1 MHKKVFMDT
10 SVLLKTDKYNF
21 NDYEKVNISIVSIEE
36 LDNLKSHEQKGYQAR
51 QAIKNIKNADNV
63 EIKLDYKF
71 SGANKFLQ
79 HGNDNIILAMAYE
92 AWSLDNDVVFL
103 SDDYNLCLKAESIK
117 LPFELFEYKQEDEI
131 YKGYKTLSGGTHFV
145 NKLFDDIENGL
156 NEYGFLPNEY
166 LLLYNSDVDNLIEM
180 RFDGQKFV
188 DLKLPDSKIIKGKN
202 SQQRFALDLLNN
214 KTIPIKVIA
223 GGFGSGKTLL
233 SVKIG
238 LHHVTDK
245 GTYKNMMFIRNPI
258 VTDGAEIGFLP
269 GDKSDKI
276 YDFCRPFLQYVEDPK
291 NQFYADNLIKDD
303 KIKMDVTSFLKGVSI
318 EDSYVI
324 MDESED
330 LNVKLMKLVGSRIG
344 DKSCIVFT
352 GDWNQAE
359 NKYKHDNGLL
369 KLIQE
374 GKGNKLVG
382 IVILDEDLRSPA
394 SKVFAELK

>member
-1 MHKKVFMDT
+1 MREVILDT
-10 SVLLKTDKYNF
+10 NTLLDGIDLSQYLKIYLPITVL
-21 NDYEKVNISIVSIEE
+21 EE
-36 LDNLKSHEQKGYQAR
+36 LDKIKHGIDAEKSYKAR
-51 QAIKNIKNADNV
+51 QAIRQIEDATNI
-63 EIKLDYKF
+63 EYKLDYTY
-71 SGANKFLQ
+71 SLPIWLDRNVPDNKILGFAKENCTINKNVVLLSNDINMRIKAKALGIPCEKYS
-79 HGNDNIILAMAYE
+79 GNDK
-92 AWSLDNDVVFL
+92 S
-103 SDDYNLCLKAESIK
+103 
-117 LPFELFEYKQEDEI
+117 DEI
-131 YKGYKTLSGGTHFV
+131 YKGYKTLSGGTYFINELFENIGKGINDYNFV
-145 NKLFDDIENGL
+145 I
-156 NEYGFLPNEY
+156 NEY
-166 LLLYNSDVDNLIEM
+166 LLLYNSDTDKLSEL

-188 DLKLPDSKIIKGKN
+188 QLKLPDSKVIKGKN
-202 SQQRFALDLLNN
+202 SEQRFALDLLFN
-214 KTIPIKVIA
+214 KDIPIKIIA

-233 SVKIG
+233 SVKTG
-238 LHHVTDK
+238 LHHVVDK

-269 GDKSDKI
+269 GDKSEKI

-291 NQFYADNLIKDD
+291 NQFFADNLIKED
-303 KIKMDVTSFLKGVSI
+303 KIKMDVISFLKGVSI

-382 IVILDEDLRSPA
+382 IVVLDEDLRSPA